1 MFGRKAKELKEQ
13 LDKSGAENE
22 QLRKRVEEL
31 EAEVKKL
38 RDQEELVVRAITEA
52 NRTANR
58 IEREANDK
66 RDELVAEAEDRVRDA
81 KDKASDIMQKAD
93 EDAQNVR
100 READDYS
107 ENVRTDANI
116 YVERTI
122 FASQSEVRKR
132 EDVVKEMNEMLR
144 KTTAYL
150 NEQTEAF
157 NAMLKS
163 VIDENE
169 EQSKEICKDVNK
181 CSCSCK
187 DCKNP
192 CENKKDDDG
201 EDEDE
206 DGGEGEETEAEAVS
220 EPEPEPAET
229 PSEDAAAFLDGDE
242 PVDPSKLPED
252 YKDPAEL
259 MKNIYYLQKRDI
271 PNISL
276 FPGVSEKQ
284 ELSDPVPEGGISF
297 EDQMNKPEKPHEAT
311 LEELVAEIIPAS

>member
-284 ELSDPVPEGGISF
+284 ELSDPVPEGGITF
-297 EDQMNKPEKPHEAT
+297 EDQMNKPEKPREAT